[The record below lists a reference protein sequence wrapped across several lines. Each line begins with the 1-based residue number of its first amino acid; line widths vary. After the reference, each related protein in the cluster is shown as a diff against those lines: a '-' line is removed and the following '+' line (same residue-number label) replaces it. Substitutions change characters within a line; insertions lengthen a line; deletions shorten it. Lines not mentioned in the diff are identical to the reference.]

1 MESRFATKLTKKDI
15 NDYVKNV
22 FCGSIYEVTS
32 PITAENIYDSSGEA
46 NYVYVT
52 FSAVSRLTGEKAKHE
67 VELKDFDSADIYHV
81 KFMVD
86 KFGVY
91 YLESFKSFIKSSNSP
106 DYRKENSVAL
116 RYLEKYYYDKL
127 FKNSKQKSLMEFFD
141 NERTK

>member
-1 MESRFATKLTKKDI
+1 MESRFATRLTKKDI
-15 NDYVKNV
+15 NDYVKDV
-22 FCGSIYEVTS
+22 YCGSIYEVTS
-32 PITAENIYDSSGEA
+32 PITAENIYDSSGVV

-67 VELKDFDSADIYHV
+67 VELTDFDSADISHG

-91 YLESFKSFIKSSNSP
+91 YLESFKSFIKNSNSP
-106 DYRKENSVAL
+106 DYRKENSIAL

-127 FKNSKQKSLMEFFD
+127 FKDEKQRSLMEFFD
-141 NERTK
+141 DEKTK